1 MQINQSHCWE
11 WSCFALYHHCV
22 SFAVVDVSSVAAEAL
37 AAAGPGCVA
46 DASSQATS
54 VVDEHVRDIAV
65 VVASSQA
72 VVETTLLALV
82 SDAVEITVATVEVL
96 FEMVVA
102 LRHCDELVGG

>member
-1 MQINQSHCWE
+1 MQINQSPCWE

-54 VVDEHVRDIAV
+54 FVDEHVRDIDV

-82 SDAVEITVATVEVL
+82 SDADAVEIAVATVEVL

-102 LRHCDELVGG
+102 LRHCE